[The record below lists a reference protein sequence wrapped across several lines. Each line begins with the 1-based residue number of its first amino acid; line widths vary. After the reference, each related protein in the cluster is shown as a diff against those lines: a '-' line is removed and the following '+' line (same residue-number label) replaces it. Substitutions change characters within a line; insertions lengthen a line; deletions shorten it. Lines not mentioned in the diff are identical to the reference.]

1 MIECYRRKVK
11 DMASRMDRYQDHQVK
26 KPVREVVRRT
36 NKNQNLYQDP
46 DRNHMQYTNLNE
58 VNEQNAVELG
68 TLQKNYQTRES
79 YQKLKEYQEFL
90 EVPKAKKE
98 LEEFSQFYQDENK
111 IYDINSVLVEAKKNR
126 EQVDSLEQK
135 RKLRNNEYNIL
146 ENLNMKELEKYR
158 KEKQKRLQE
167 QLVDEE
173 ELSNLID
180 TITSKNLS
188 KDLMSDLLPTKLD
201 ETVITSPLNQ
211 EVIAKAKEEMVEA
224 SSNKTQEMDQ
234 SFYTRSMDLSDKD
247 FGEEVEFEE
256 DFKPSKLQSI
266 FKVFLSLLLIAVVG
280 FVIYYIINNI

>member
-36 NKNQNLYQDP
+36 NRNQNLYQDP
-46 DRNHMQYTNLNE
+46 DRGHMQYTNLSE

-68 TLQKNYQTRES
+68 TLQKNYQTREN
-79 YQKLKEYQEFL
+79 YQKLKEYQDVL

-98 LEEFSQFYQDENK
+98 LEEFSQFYPNENK

-146 ENLNMKELEKYR
+146 ENLNMKELENYR
-158 KEKQKRLQE
+158 KEKQKRLQD

-211 EVIAKAKEEMVEA
+211 DVIAKAKEEMVET
-224 SSNKTQEMDQ
+224 SNNKTQEMDQ

-266 FKVFLSLLLIAVVG
+266 FKVFLSLLLITVVG
-280 FVIYYIINNI
+280 FVIYFIINNI

>member
-1 MIECYRRKVK
+1 
-11 DMASRMDRYQDHQVK
+11 MASRMDRYQDHQVK
-26 KPVREVVRRT
+26 KTVREVVRRT

-46 DRNHMQYTNLNE
+46 DRSHMQYTNLSE

-158 KEKQKRLQE
+158 KEKQKRLQD

>member
-36 NKNQNLYQDP
+36 NRNQNLYQDP
-46 DRNHMQYTNLNE
+46 DRGHMQYTNLSE

-79 YQKLKEYQEFL
+79 YQKLKEYQDFL

-98 LEEFSQFYQDENK
+98 LDEFSQFYQDDNK

-146 ENLNMKELEKYR
+146 ENLNMKELENYR
-158 KEKQKRLQE
+158 KEKQKHLQD

-211 EVIAKAKEEMVEA
+211 EIIAKAKEEMVET